1 MSYEVLT
8 EWSGN
13 LIKWM
18 YRYSVLQ
25 AEVAKKAGMSYVYLC
40 RLLHM
45 EKPYIG
51 SCEKIDKAMSDSL
64 KERGFDPSRFIE
76 EQAELRSQLEKVV

>member
-13 LIKWM
+13 LVKWM
-18 YRYSVLQ
+18 YRYSILQ
-25 AEVAKKAGMSYVYLC
+25 SSVAKKAGMSYVYLC

-45 EKPYIG
+45 EKPYVG
-51 SCEKIDKAMSDSL
+51 SCEKVDRAMSEML
-64 KERGFDPSRFIE
+64 EEIGFDPSRFNE